1 MNAECS
7 HLFTFLG
14 WWLLV
19 ERHSGCQLRRTNKI
33 RFSLCQCWLGQPK
46 IWILQSLGSGSLRLR
61 PDKIE
66 HGTPLTTEELQSRL
80 YIPTRE
86 EWNGIGRDS
95 ESVRVAKALE
105 SILECANGVPMLV
118 HYPRLSDVDYPIDL
132 TMMKDRV
139 KNHFYRRISA
149 LMSDALQMYEK
160 IP

>member
-1 MNAECS
+1 MVANCGELIKSAFLSVSVDWDSQKSEFCS
-7 HLFTFLG
+7 PWDLEALDSDT
-14 WWLLV
+14 
-19 ERHSGCQLRRTNKI
+19 
-33 RFSLCQCWLGQPK
+33 
-46 IWILQSLGSGSLRLR
+46 
-61 PDKIE
+61 DKIE

-105 SILECANGVPMLV
+105 SILECAIGVPMLV